1 MNKAV
6 IDIETGG
13 YSKEKNGLCEIGII
27 AIDEHHNEIDSLSIL
42 IKPYERERSIQEFE
56 GELVSYKDQAMNVNG
71 LTVDQLIKD
80 GVEPEEACQQIEY
93 FLMKNGSIRDFI
105 GHNIDKFDS
114 PWLNYF
120 FGRFLQPLP
129 IMFDETE
136 DTMKIAKEQ
145 LSLDSYSLESL
156 CNHFDIV
163 NEESHRA
170 VGDCRATLEIYKR
183 LI

>member
-13 YSKEKNGLCEIGII
+13 YNKEKNGLCEIGII
-27 AIDEHHNEIDSLSIL
+27 AIDEHHNEIDSLSVL
-42 IKPYERERSIQEFE
+42 IKPYERETHLQEFE
-56 GELVSYKDQAMNVNG
+56 GQLVSYKDQAMEVNG
-71 LTVDQLIKD
+71 LTVDQLLKD
-80 GVEPEEACQQIEY
+80 GVEPEEACAMIDY
-93 FLMKNGSIRDFI
+93 FLESNHVESFI
-105 GHNIDKFDS
+105 GQNIDRFDR
-114 PWLNYF
+114 PWLAYF
-120 FGRFLQPLP
+120 FGRFFQPSP

-136 DTMKIAKEQ
+136 CTMKIAKEQ
-145 LSLDSYSLESL
+145 LDLKSYSLEAL